1 MRARILK
8 KESDKQALISRLSNE
23 GCPLMFFYEEEPEEN
38 IPHERVAES
47 ITLVHPPYDYET
59 LERWLYLGN
68 WHAIY
73 PSNKDYKPF
82 NTFKTKD
89 SDIEQRMKE
98 ASVKVI
104 IDSFHDD
111 IEWNVIE
118 ET

>member
-23 GCPLMFFYEEEPEEN
+23 GCPLMFFYEEEPEDD

-82 NTFKTKD
+82 NTFKT
-89 SDIEQRMKE
+89 
-98 ASVKVI
+98 AFLVL
-104 IDSFHDD
+104 
-111 IEWNVIE
+111 
-118 ET
+118 